1 MNSGCLASTFRNVS
15 FRLLALNGVVP
26 YIISYVR
33 IPRAHQSTANS
44 WPSPRTTS
52 GDTYS
57 SVPTNELDRSPLEK
71 LVFLRLT
78 GLTRADFAF
87 FKPPPPP
94 PPPLLLLLLLAA
106 ESACVAVVV
115 IQRVRLRRCLRRFSG
130 RRADSLSEITVTTV
144 RGLRLRE
151 RSKSVRV
158 T

>member
-1 MNSGCLASTFRNVS
+1 MNSGCLATTFRNVS
-15 FRLLALNGVVP
+15 FRLLPLNGVVP

-94 PPPLLLLLLLAA
+94 PPLLLLLLLVAV
-106 ESACVAVVV
+106 SACVPVV
-115 IQRVRLRRCLRRFSG
+115 IQRVRLRRCLRRLSG

-144 RGLRLRE
+144 RGLRLRD
-151 RSKSVRV
+151 RSKSVRI